1 MIELTTIAVCQAPM
15 CQEKGSKTIL
25 LRLHEQYAA
34 EFQTTYPGLQITAG
48 DCQGEC
54 ETGPNVRVNDA
65 FLLKNVD
72 KDKAK
77 LLLENPD
84 ILLGEIQH
92 VQEKDQETFQ
102 RIVSGELY

>member
-1 MIELTTIAVCQAPM
+1 MIQLTSIAVCQAPL

-25 LRLHEQYAA
+25 LRLHERYAS
-34 EFQTTYPGLQITAG
+34 EFQSVYPNLHITAG

-54 ETGPNVRVNDA
+54 ETGPNVRVNDE
-65 FLLKNVD
+65 FLLKAVD
-72 KDKAK
+72 KDKAAM
-77 LLLENPD
+77 LLESPD

>member
-1 MIELTTIAVCQAPM
+1 MIELKTIAVCQAPM

-34 EFQTTYPGLQITAG
+34 QFQSVYPNLQITGG

-54 ETGPNVRVNDA
+54 ETGPNVRVNDQ
-65 FLLKNVD
+65 FLLKEVD

-77 LLLENPD
+77 MLLENPD